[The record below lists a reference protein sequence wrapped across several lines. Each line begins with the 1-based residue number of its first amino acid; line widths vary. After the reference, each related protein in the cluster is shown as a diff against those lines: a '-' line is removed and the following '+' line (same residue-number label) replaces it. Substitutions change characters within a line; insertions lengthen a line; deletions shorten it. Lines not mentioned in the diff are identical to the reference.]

1 MATNVEIRKLLED
14 LHAAM
19 DNKKNGE
26 ELGAHLVVEILGV
39 LLLQLNRLVEAVE
52 RLNKK

>member
-14 LHAAM
+14 LHAAL
-19 DNKKNGE
+19 DNKAKGE
-26 ELGAHLVVEILGV
+26 ELGPHLIVETLGI

-52 RLNKK
+52 NLQKR